1 MRAARVFAAVGAAA
15 LIMLGCTACRDN
27 LTDPVSGGSD
37 SSQVTGELNGIQST
51 LDGIESDMAGD
62 GSP

>member
-1 MRAARVFAAVGAAA
+1 MKAARFAAAIGAAA
-15 LIMLGCTACRDN
+15 LVALACTACD
-27 LTDPVSGGSD
+27 GGD
-37 SSQVTGELNGIQST
+37 SAAPADGGAQATAELNGIQST